1 MAVTIRDVARQ
12 AGVSPMTVSRVI
24 NGGHFVSEETR
35 QHVEAVIREL
45 GYVPNVMAR
54 GLSAQRTRIL
64 ALIVPDVANPFFTL
78 IVRGA
83 EVLARQAGYRVILCN
98 TENDRE
104 QEWAYVQAMLE
115 HRVEGILIAPA
126 GDHSTDTLRLIE
138 QQQVPYVLVDR
149 SVQGVHCDVVQGD
162 SVGDAYKLVEH
173 LISHGHRRIAMIA
186 GVAGVSTSRDRQ
198 RGYREALEA
207 AGIPLE
213 PALIVDSD
221 FNTEGGYQAAQR
233 LLWMP
238 KRPDAI
244 FAINNLVAVGVVR
257 ALRERRLSIP
267 NDIALACFDD
277 IEHAA
282 VICPFLTVMQQPA
295 ESYGRIATDRLLAR
309 ITGDASEN
317 AHSVIL
323 SAELIIRESSGP
335 RRNTVTA

>member
-24 NGGHFVSEETR
+24 NGGHAVSEETR
-35 QHVEAVIREL
+35 EHVEKIISEL

-78 IVRGA
+78 VVRGA
-83 EVLARQAGYRVILCN
+83 EVVARQAGYRVILCN

-104 QEWAYVQAMLE
+104 QELAYVQAMLE
-115 HRVEGILIAPA
+115 HRVEGILLAPA
-126 GDHSTDTLRLIE
+126 GDHSTGTLRLIE

-149 SVQGVHCDVVQGD
+149 SVPGVASDLVQGD
-162 SVGDAYKLVEH
+162 SVGDARRLVNH
-173 LISHGHRRIAMIA
+173 LISNGYRRIAMAA
-186 GVAGVSTSRDRQ
+186 GRAGVSTTRDRRQ
-198 RGYREALEA
+198 GYHEALEA
-207 AGIPLE
+207 AGIAFD
-213 PALIVDSD
+213 PALIVESD

-233 LLWMP
+233 LLWLP
-238 KRPDAI
+238 ERPDAI
-244 FAINNLVAVGVVR
+244 FAINNLVAVGIVR
-257 ALRERRLSIP
+257 ALRERRIAIP
-267 NDIALACFDD
+267 QEVAIACFDD

-282 VICPFLTVMQQPA
+282 LLCPFLTVMQQPA

-309 ITGDASEN
+309 IANTTTNE

-323 SAELIIRESSGP
+323 SAELIVRESSGP
-335 RRNTVTA
+335 RR